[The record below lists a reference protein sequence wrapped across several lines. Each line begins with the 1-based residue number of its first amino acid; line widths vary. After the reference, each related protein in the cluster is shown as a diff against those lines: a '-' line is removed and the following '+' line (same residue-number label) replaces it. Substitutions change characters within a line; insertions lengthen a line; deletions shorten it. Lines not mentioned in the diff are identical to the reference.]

1 MKDEPKNE
9 ELKIISLQKISVS
22 SYQPRK
28 NFNSKDIQELADSIE
43 SVGLISPLVVKKIEN
58 DRYELIAGERRLR
71 ALHLLKRKEAP
82 CFIRKI
88 DDLSSGA
95 ASLIENIQRVDLS
108 PIEIAKSIDK
118 LIQQFKLTQK
128 TVSEKIGK
136 KRSTVANY
144 LRLLTLPEHIQEGIT
159 SGGLFTM
166 GHAKA
171 LLSLEK
177 EDEME
182 LFYETVLS
190 EKLSVRE
197 AEKKADQFKE
207 KAKKNK
213 LRYRT
218 KDFFLEDLQNKIQER
233 FGTKVVIHEEGK
245 KGKITISYFNYDDL
259 DRILALLGCKED

>member
-1 MKDEPKNE
+1 MKDEPMDE
-9 ELKIISLQKISVS
+9 DLKIISLQKISVS

-28 NFNSKDIQELADSIE
+28 SFNTKDIQELADSIE

-58 DRYELIAGERRLR
+58 DHYELIAGERRLR

-159 SGGLFTM
+159 SGLFTM

-190 EKLSVRE
+190 ERLSVRE
-197 AEKKADQFKE
+197 AEKKADQFKD

-218 KDFFLEDLQNKIQER
+218 KDFFLEDLQNKIQEK
-233 FGTKVVIHEEGK
+233 FGTKVVIQEEGK

-259 DRILALLGCKED
+259 DRILALMGCKED